1 MATSDIRWIQRLENF
16 HCASAF
22 LQRGIGLSQTRAL
35 SELEQLGLIHSFKF
49 THELSWLL
57 IRDFLVDQGVAC
69 ISGSRDAVRE
79 AVVRQLLPQGDE
91 SVWMAMIRSRN
102 LTSHTYNPAVARE
115 IAELIVNRYGPVF
128 QQLAKLMQQRANAR

>member
-1 MATSDIRWIQRLENF
+1 MTTPDVRWIQRLEKF

-35 SELEQLGLIHSFKF
+35 SELEQLGLIQAFEF

-57 IRDFLVDQGVAC
+57 IRDFLVDQRVAG

-79 AVVRQLLPQGDE
+79 AVARQLLPQGEE

-115 IAELIVNRYGPVF
+115 IAALIVDRYGPVF
-128 QQLAKLMQQRANAR
+128 QQLADLMQRRVGDR

>member
-16 HCASAF
+16 QRALAT
-22 LQRGIGLSQTRAL
+22 LQRAIGLAQSRPL
-35 SELEQLGLIHSFKF
+35 SELEELGLIQAFEF

-57 IRDFLVDQGVAC
+57 LKDFLVDQGVAG

-91 SVWMAMIRSRN
+91 TVWMAMIRSRN

>member
-1 MATSDIRWIQRLENF
+1 MTSPDIRWIQRLEKF
-16 HCASAF
+16 QCASAF
-22 LQRGIGLSQTRAL
+22 LQRGIGRSQTRAL
-35 SELEQLGLIHSFKF
+35 SELEQLGLIQAFEF

-57 IRDFLVDQGVAC
+57 IRDFLVDQGVVG

-79 AVVRQLLPQGDE
+79 AVARQLLPQGEE

-115 IAELIVNRYGPVF
+115 IAELIVDRYGPVF
-128 QQLAKLMQQRANAR
+128 QQLADLMQRRVGER

>member
-35 SELEQLGLIHSFKF
+35 SELEPLGLIHSFKF

-57 IRDFLVDQGVAC
+57 IRDFLVDQAVAA

-79 AVVRQLLPQGDE
+79 AVVSQLLPQGDE

>member
-1 MATSDIRWIQRLENF
+1 MTTPDARWIQRLEKF

-22 LQRGIGLSQTRAL
+22 LWRGIGLSQTRTL
-35 SELEQLGLIHSFKF
+35 SELEQLGLIQAFEF

-57 IRDFLVDQGVAC
+57 IRDFLVDQGVAG

-79 AVVRQLLPQGDE
+79 AVARQLLPQGEE

-115 IAELIVNRYGPVF
+115 IAELIVDRYGPVF
-128 QQLAKLMQQRANAR
+128 QQLADLMQRRVGER

>member
-57 IRDFLVDQGVAC
+57 IRDFLVDQRVAA

-115 IAELIVNRYGPVF
+115 IAELIVDRYGPVF
-128 QQLAKLMQQRANAR
+128 QQLADLMQKRATAR

>member
-1 MATSDIRWIQRLENF
+1 MTTPDIRWVQRLETF
-16 HCASAF
+16 QFASAI

-35 SELEQLGLIHSFKF
+35 SELEQLGLIQAFEF

-57 IRDFLVDQGVAC
+57 IRDFLVDQGVAG

-79 AVVRQLLPQGDE
+79 AVVRQLLPEGEE

-102 LTSHTYNPAVARE
+102 LTTHTYNPAVTRE
-115 IAELIVNRYGPVF
+115 IAELIVDRYGPVF
-128 QQLAKLMQQRANAR
+128 EQLVDLMQRRVDER